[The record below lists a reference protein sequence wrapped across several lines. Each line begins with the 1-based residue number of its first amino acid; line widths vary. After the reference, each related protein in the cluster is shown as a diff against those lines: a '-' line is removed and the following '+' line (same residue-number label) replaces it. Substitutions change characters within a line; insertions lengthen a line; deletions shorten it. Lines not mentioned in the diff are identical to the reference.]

1 MISSIRRALIVRA
14 QSGPAT
20 AILVPHDQL
29 G

>member
-20 AILVPHDQL
+20 AIFVPHDQL